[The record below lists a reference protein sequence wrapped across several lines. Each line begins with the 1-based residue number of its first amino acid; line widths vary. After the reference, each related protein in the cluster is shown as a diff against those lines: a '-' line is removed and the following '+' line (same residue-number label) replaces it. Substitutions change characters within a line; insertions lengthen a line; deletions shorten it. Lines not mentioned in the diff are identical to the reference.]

1 MRAWLVAN
9 CLGLGL
15 ALGLSLGLATAARAT
30 VLMPLDTA
38 ALTQRADRVVLGT
51 VESSQAH
58 WSADHKS
65 IYTDVTLRVTQ
76 VYKGDA
82 SVGGTVVVR
91 REGGSI
97 DGVGMRVFG
106 AASFSL
112 GEEVVVFME
121 TRGVASYTVG
131 MTQGKLRVVRGS
143 DGIKRVAADLSAVAF
158 ARPGGGTV
166 QESSAQ
172 APRRLEDLER
182 EIRSYAGT
190 SGK

>member
-1 MRAWLVAN
+1 MRAWLVAV
-9 CLGLGL
+9 CLVMGLP
-15 ALGLSLGLATAARAT
+15 TAARAT

-65 IYTDVTLRVTQ
+65 IYTDVTLRVTR

-82 SVGGTVVVR
+82 SVGGTVSLR
-91 REGGSI
+91 REGGSL

-106 AASFSL
+106 AASFTI
-112 GEEVVVFME
+112 GEEAVVFIE
-121 TRGVASYTVG
+121 RRGAASYTVG
-131 MTQGKLRVVRGS
+131 MTQGKLRVVLGS

-166 QESSAQ
+166 HDGTAQ

-182 EIRSYAGT
+182 EILGYAGT

>member
-1 MRAWLVAN
+1 MRWWALAIIP
-9 CLGLGL
+9 CL
-15 ALGLSLGLATAARAT
+15 ASMAQAT

-38 ALTQRADRVVLGT
+38 ALTARADRVVLGT
-51 VESSQAH
+51 VETSQAH
-58 WSADHKS
+58 WSDDHKS
-65 IYTDVTLRVTQ
+65 IYTDVTLRVAK

-82 SVGGTVVVR
+82 SVGGTVTVR

-121 TRGVASYTVG
+121 TRGAASYTVG
-131 MTQGKLRVVRGS
+131 MTQGKLRVVLGA

-158 ARPGGGTV
+158 VDKAGAVTHDAAPGVARG
-166 QESSAQ
+166 
-172 APRRLEDLER
+172 PRRLDDFER
-182 EIRSYAGT
+182 EIRGYVGT
-190 SGK
+190 GK